1 MSVALVKMNKKI
13 DNLQRDLDALLKADL
28 ETAEHQ
34 LERALIRLSH
44 NNYPGA
50 FEEFNL
56 ILRFSE
62 MAYPKVKGFENKVFC
77 TRLTIFSHLMINT
90 FDIASKSFLPITTLT
105 TGKKKV
111 IADIIFADLQQIV
124 QEFEGI
130 KPGFIKSF
138 WSAPKQ
144 DEQNIMDSLIKVHY
158 QLYGLTLTC
167 SNIVISMIPIWS
179 NICQMGLK
187 TELKYTLKANGQLKY
202 GRITIF
208 FVGRL

>member
-1 MSVALVKMNKKI
+1 MNKKI

-28 ETAEHQ
+28 ETAKHQ

-77 TRLTIFSHLMINT
+77 KRLTIFSHLMINT
-90 FDIASKSFLPITTLT
+90 FDITSKSFLPITTLS
-105 TGKKKV
+105 TGKKKE

-138 WSAPKQ
+138 WSAPKE
-144 DEQNIMDSLIKVHY
+144 DEQNIMDSLLKVALPIVWPYIDMFQH
-158 QLYGLTLTC
+158 C
-167 SNIVISMIPIWS
+167 DFHDSNLV
-179 NICQMGLK
+179 
-187 TELKYTLKANGQLKY
+187 KYLPDGFEDRA
-202 GRITIF
+202 RI
-208 FVGRL
+208 